1 MLSTLLQPPVFSSID
16 PLSYQIDDSQMFR
29 PMRDENP
36 TRSPCPHR
44 SGTHNLPTTESRY
57 NFIQVLIFL
66 PFKCEARKADDAIRA
81 RDLHRAGAQ
90 AQQQCSVRG
99 DVAAFNIAARREDL
113 VAEER
118 SRPMR
123 DEILAR
129 AAALEDGRVGQK

>member
-1 MLSTLLQPPVFSSID
+1 MPPPLGHTQPSNHREQVQLYSSFNFS
-16 PLSYQIDDSQMFR
+16 
-29 PMRDENP
+29 
-36 TRSPCPHR
+36 
-44 SGTHNLPTTESRY
+44 
-57 NFIQVLIFL
+57 
-66 PFKCEARKADDAIRA
+66 PFKCEARKADDAVRA